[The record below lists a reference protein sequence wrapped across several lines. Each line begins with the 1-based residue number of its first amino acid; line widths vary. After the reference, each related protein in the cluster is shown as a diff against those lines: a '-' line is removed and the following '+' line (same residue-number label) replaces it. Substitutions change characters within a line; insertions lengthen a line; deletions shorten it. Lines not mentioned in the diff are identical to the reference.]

1 MTLPHRQPR
10 AVMEFFLKDVLIERH
25 QVVRIH
31 LDQLER
37 STAPTAPR
45 EDEAIYASIAL
56 RFLMDDNAL
65 GAVAH
70 ELGIVIEVDVPDF
83 TGTPLAQAIVF
94 AAGGYPYDGHVTEA
108 YYAYRA
114 PGPES
119 PHRRQ
124 FEENVKA
131 SPRSPPVRPLK
142 YTKFLKTPCLGLA
155 GEIVDRSTL
164 IRYVANR
171 CGGAHYHSSRTRF
184 DAIENSMTDIG
195 NGLRVRGD
203 GMSVVFME
211 TLGTSWFLLQSP
223 GVSALRN
230 ALGSNCGR

>member
-1 MTLPHRQPR
+1 
-10 AVMEFFLKDVLIERH
+10 MEFFLQDVLIERR

-37 STAPTAPR
+37 STAPSAPR

-83 TGTPLAQAIVF
+83 TGTPITQAIVF

-114 PGPES
+114 SGRES

-131 SPRSPPVRPLK
+131 SPRSPPVKTLK
-142 YTKFLKTPCLGLA
+142 YTKFLTTPCLGFA
-155 GEIVDRSTL
+155 GEIVDRATL

-171 CGGAHYHSSRTRF
+171 CGGAHHHSSRTKF
-184 DAIENSMTDIG
+184 DAIDNRLTDVG
-195 NGLRVRGD
+195 HGLRVRGD
-203 GMSVVFME
+203 GMSAVFME

-223 GVSALRN
+223 GVTALRN
-230 ALGSNCGR
+230 ALASDCRL